1 MKVFQRQNK
10 TTVFPSTQNLNL
22 AELSQLRGT
31 RVQPLTSGSP
41 PCVEPR
47 QTPTGME
54 TILAVPACE
63 THTRDHRATPLNAL
77 CPAQPP
83 SRCSTGEEG
92 AREDFLKNPF
102 HLFSLQRD
110 AHSSCQSCL
119 NKEEGTSPGPASAA
133 SPLVSHRGR
142 KRCTG
147 VGVSTSTA
155 QQPLLQTPPPTP
167 GQDLL
172 PHLLHSH
179 LSFSSCYISAHLGNK
194 YQQVPLFFKNRK
206 ARLGSQEQVT
216 WFNFFLVCKKLVL
229 TDQ

>member
-10 TTVFPSTQNLNL
+10 TAVFPSTQNLNL

-92 AREDFLKNPF
+92 ARKDFLKPF
-102 HLFSLQRD
+102 SPFFTPEGCTQLMSKLPEQGRRNQPWTCFCSK
-110 AHSSCQSCL
+110 SSCVTQRQ
-119 NKEEGTSPGPASAA
+119 EEVYRSGGFHQHCATVPPPNTSSY
-133 SPLVSHRGR
+133 SR
-142 KRCTG
+142 TG
-147 VGVSTSTA
+147 FA
-155 QQPLLQTPPPTP
+155 PTPPPLP
-167 GQDLL
+167 PQLQQLL
-172 PHLLHSH
+172 Q
-179 LSFSSCYISAHLGNK
+179 LSTSG
-194 YQQVPLFFKNRK
+194 QQVPASPSVF
-206 ARLGSQEQVT
+206 
-216 WFNFFLVCKKLVL
+216 
-229 TDQ
+229 